1 MATKP
6 HQDGRVVREVVR
18 DDALSVD
25 EIDSRTRAV
34 AEAVH
39 SSQMEGLDIDDEARA
54 DLGEFILGRLSLE
67 QVRER
72 ACSRYEV

>member
-1 MATKP
+1 MATKS

-39 SSQMEGLDIDDEARA
+39 SSHMEGLDIDDEARA

-72 ACSRYEV
+72 ACNRYEV

>member
-1 MATKP
+1 MATKS
-6 HQDGRVVREVVR
+6 HQDGRMVREVVR

-39 SSQMEGLDIDDEARA
+39 SGHMEGLDIDDEARA

-72 ACSRYEV
+72 ACNRYEV

>member
-1 MATKP
+1 MATKS

-39 SSQMEGLDIDDEARA
+39 SSQMEGLDIDEIGRA
-54 DLGEFILGRLSLE
+54 SC
-67 QVRER
+67 RER
-72 ACSRYEV
+72 V